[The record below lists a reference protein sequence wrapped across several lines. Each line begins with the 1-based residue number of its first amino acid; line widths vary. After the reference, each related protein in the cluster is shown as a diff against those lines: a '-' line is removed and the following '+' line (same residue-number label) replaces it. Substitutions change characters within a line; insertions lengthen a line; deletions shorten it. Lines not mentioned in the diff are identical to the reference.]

1 MANPLYLL
9 RERAQW
15 YVDGCPDVD
24 DHEHYLLKDL
34 AGDAGADLQAALA
47 IIDALLP
54 ALKNTTA
61 ELREIHAYFYRDIHG
76 GTHFEI
82 RGEGKKQK
90 SPCKGGCPAEIYCAA
105 ADAAIQKAEQ

>member
-1 MANPLYLL
+1 MGNPLYLL

-54 ALKNTTA
+54 ALKDVTA
-61 ELREIHAYFYRDIHG
+61 ELRAIHDYFYRDAKG

-82 RGEGKKQK
+82 RGDGRKKQ
-90 SPCKGGCPAEIYCAA
+90 PCPGGCPAETYCAA
-105 ADAAIQKAEQ
+105 ADAAIKKAEP